1 MENKTLDGLLEAYGA
16 PIFEMSDTVNDIF
29 IDIKVFVATD
39 GTMHF
44 YQSPQIEE
52 CDITNTMATIILEL
66 LLERGKEVSRDGL
79 ILHLK
84 SRRRAAKKIAIES
97 RLEFYEEM
105 IDKMID
111 DLEALQES
119 K

>member
-1 MENKTLDGLLEAYGA
+1 MNQTLDGLLEAYGA
-16 PIFEMSDTVNDIF
+16 PIFEMSDTVNEIF
-29 IDIKVFVATD
+29 IDIKVFVASD

-66 LLERGKEVSRDGL
+66 LLERPKQVSSQGLVLHLRGALRDG
-79 ILHLK
+79 
-84 SRRRAAKKIAIES
+84 AATTNYGDRIK
-97 RLEFYEEM
+97 LYERM
-105 IDKMID
+105 MQKMID
-111 DLEALQES
+111 DLETLNES